1 MLKIC
6 ALYSGSSGNS
16 IFISSKGRT
25 STFSNR
31 GSGGAFVPGTNL
43 LVDIGVN
50 GKEIQMAL
58 QAIDESI
65 VEVHGI
71 LLTHEHIDHMRGV
84 GVVMR
89 RHQIPLYVNQATWN
103 RMQQLAIGPVPEN
116 LVHII
121 QSDSVFEI
129 GDLVVRNFR
138 TPHDAVESVGY
149 KITSNSTSV
158 SVFTD
163 IGEIRDEMIACVG
176 GSDTVFI
183 ESNYDYDM
191 LWGGAYP
198 WYLKKRIHGANGHLS
213 NTDCAKTIGT
223 LMEKGTTR
231 FVLSHLSK
239 ENNSPEIALGTTT
252 QFLTGIGAAIGK
264 DVEIQVAKRSEPS
277 IPWILP

>member
-25 STFSNR
+25 STFSNP

-84 GVVMR
+84 SVVMR

-176 GSDTVFI
+176 GSDAVFI

-213 NTDCAKTIGT
+213 NTDCARTIGT

>member
-6 ALYSGSSGNS
+6 ALFSGSSGNS
-16 IFISSKGRT
+16 IFVSSKERT
-25 STFSNR
+25 SVFSNLS
-31 GSGGAFVPGTNL
+31 SGGAFVPGTNL
-43 LVDIGVN
+43 LVDVGVN
-50 GKEIQMAL
+50 GKEIQMAM
-58 QAIDESI
+58 QAIEESI

-71 LLTHEHIDHMRGV
+71 LLTHEHIDHMRGI

-89 RHQIPLYVNQATWN
+89 RHQIPLYVNQMTWN
-103 RMQQLAIGPVPEN
+103 RMQQLGIGPVPEN

-121 QSDSVFEI
+121 KSDSVFEI
-129 GDLVVRNFR
+129 GDLIVQNFR

-149 KITSNSTSV
+149 KITSKNKSV
-158 SVFTD
+158 SIFTD
-163 IGEIRDEMIACVG
+163 IGEIREEIIACVD

-191 LWGGAYP
+191 LWSGSYP

-213 NTDCAKTIGT
+213 NNDCAKTIGT
-223 LMEKGTTR
+223 LMEKGTLR

-239 ENNSPEIALGTTT
+239 ENNSPEIALETTT
-252 QFLTGIGAAIGK
+252 QFLAGIGACVGK

-277 IPWILP
+277 VPWILP

>member
-1 MLKIC
+1 M
-6 ALYSGSSGNS
+6 
-16 IFISSKGRT
+16 
-25 STFSNR
+25 
-31 GSGGAFVPGTNL
+31 PGTNL
-43 LVDIGVN
+43 LVDVGVN

-58 QAIDESI
+58 AAIEESI

-71 LLTHEHIDHMRGV
+71 LLTHEHIDHMRGI

-89 RHQIPLYVNQATWN
+89 RHHIPLYVNQATWN
-103 RMQQLAIGPVPEN
+103 RMQQLAIGPVPEQ
-116 LVHII
+116 LIHII
-121 QSDSVFEI
+121 PSDSVFEV

-149 KITSNSTSV
+149 KITANNTSV

-163 IGEIRDEMIACVG
+163 IGEIREEIVACVS

-191 LWGGAYP
+191 LWSGSYP
-198 WYLKKRIHGANGHLS
+198 WHLKKRIHGANGHLS
-213 NTDCAKTIGT
+213 NSDCAKTIGT
-223 LMEKGTTR
+223 LMQKGTSR

-239 ENNSPEIALGTTT
+239 ENNSPEVALETTA
-252 QFLTGIGAAIGK
+252 QFLTEIGAAIGK

-277 IPWILP
+277 VPWFLS